1 MARLRFLK
9 LERSKVDAVLG
20 MDRALASHALPTA
33 GRDVDIKRGDLDA
46 PADAAGALSRRHQGR
61 PAAQKRIDVP
71 GRSHCPFI
79 AKCLCRLSPHR
90 DQDTRLGYIREQPVF
105 TATVRGLFQA
115 MASGIRWFSTRYPG
129 FSEPSSVLQCARK
142 FLWGQDRQKIL

>member
-1 MARLRFLK
+1 MARLRLLK
-9 LERSKVDAVLG
+9 LERSKVDAILG

-33 GRDVDIKRGDLDA
+33 DRDVDIKRVDLDA
-46 PADAAGALSRRHQGR
+46 PADAAGALRRHQGR
-61 PAAQKRIDVP
+61 SRQKRIEHDVP

-79 AKCLCRLSPHR
+79 AKCLGHLSPHC
-90 DQDTRLGYIREQPVF
+90 DQDTRLGYIRREQPVF

-115 MASGIRWFSTRYPG
+115 MASGIRWFSTTYPG

-142 FLWGQDRQKIL
+142 FLWDQDR

>member
-1 MARLRFLK
+1 MARLRFFK
-9 LERSKVDAVLG
+9 LERGKVDAVLG

-33 GRDVDIKRGDLDA
+33 GRDVDIKRVDLDA

-61 PAAQKRIDVP
+61 PAAQKRIEHDVA

-79 AKCLCRLSPHR
+79 AKCLCHLTHC
-90 DQDTRLGYIREQPVF
+90 DQDTRLGYIRREQPVF

-115 MASGIRWFSTRYPG
+115 MASGIRWFSTTYPG

-142 FLWGQDRQKIL
+142 FLWDQDR

>member
-1 MARLRFLK
+1 MARLRLLK

-33 GRDVDIKRGDLDA
+33 GRDVDIKRVDLDA
-46 PADAAGALSRRHQGR
+46 PADAAGALSRR
-61 PAAQKRIDVP
+61 PAAQKRIEHDVA

-79 AKCLCRLSPHR
+79 AKCLCHLTHC

-115 MASGIRWFSTRYPG
+115 TASGIRWFSTRYPG

-142 FLWGQDRQKIL
+142 FLWDQDR

>member
-1 MARLRFLK
+1 MARLRFFK

-20 MDRALASHALPTA
+20 MDRALARDASPAA
-33 GRDVDIKRGDLDA
+33 DRDVDIKRVDLDV
-46 PADAAGALSRRHQGR
+46 PADAAGALRRHQGR
-61 PAAQKRIDVP
+61 SRQKRIDVA

-79 AKCLCRLSPHR
+79 AKWLCHLAHC
-90 DQDTRLGYIREQPVF
+90 DQDTRLGYLGRERPVF

-115 MASGIRWFSTRYPG
+115 TGSGIRWFSTTYPG

-142 FLWGQDRQKIL
+142 FLWDQDR

>member
-1 MARLRFLK
+1 MARLRLLK

-20 MDRALASHALPTA
+20 MDRALPSHALPTA
-33 GRDVDIKRGDLDA
+33 DRDVDIKRVDLDA
-46 PADAAGALSRRHQGR
+46 PADAAGALRRHQGR
-61 PAAQKRIDVP
+61 SRQKRIDVP

-79 AKCLCRLSPHR
+79 AKCLCHLSPHG
-90 DQDTRLGYIREQPVF
+90 DQDTRLGYIRREQPVF

-142 FLWGQDRQKIL
+142 FLWDQDR